1 MKRVL
6 EEKSGSLEDLF
17 RALKVGGMRERRI
30 ERADIFIFISVYR
43 EERERERERRM
54 DGNKS
59 LSPSWIN

>member
-43 EERERERERRM
+43 EERKRERRM

-59 LSPSWIN
+59 WSPSWIN